1 MHNPGYNL
9 RDCSP
14 ETAML
19 YRIRAKI
26 IEEKSAEFL
35 KKLTDG
41 SIEQQRPDGQE
52 IVASMNR
59 AKITG
64 PGVIEWSE
72 TCYCPTPLA
81 HERET
86 VYDHFLSEI
95 QTEEISLEA
104 EIIGESFWDYLAG
117 SQQQAGG

>member
-1 MHNPGYNL
+1 
-9 RDCSP
+9 
-14 ETAML
+14 ML
-19 YRIRAKI
+19 YQIRAQI
-26 IEEKSAEFL
+26 IEEKTAEFL
-35 KKLTDG
+35 EKLTDG

-52 IVASMNR
+52 IVASMKR
-59 AKITG
+59 ARITA

-95 QTEEISLEA
+95 QTEEISSEA
-104 EIIGESFWDYLAG
+104 EIMGESFWDYLVEC
-117 SQQQAGG
+117 QQQAG

>member
-1 MHNPGYNL
+1 M
-9 RDCSP
+9 R
-14 ETAML
+14 

-26 IEEKSAEFL
+26 IEEKTAEFL

-52 IVASMNR
+52 IVASMKR
-59 AKITG
+59 AKITAL
-64 PGVIEWSE
+64 GVIEWSE
-72 TCYCPTPLA
+72 TCYCSTPLA

-95 QTEEISLEA
+95 QTEEISSEA
-104 EIIGESFWDYLAG
+104 EIRGESFWDYLVG
-117 SQQQAGG
+117 SQRQAG

>member
-1 MHNPGYNL
+1 
-9 RDCSP
+9 
-14 ETAML
+14 ML

-26 IEEKSAEFL
+26 IEEKTAEFL
-35 KKLTDG
+35 KRLTDG
-41 SIEQQRPDGQE
+41 SIEQQRPDGPE
-52 IVASMNR
+52 IVASMKR

-86 VYDHFLSEI
+86 VYDHFLSKI
-95 QTEEISLEA
+95 QTEEIFSEA
-104 EIIGESFWDYLAG
+104 EIKGESFRNYLAE
-117 SQQQAGG
+117 SQQ

>member
-1 MHNPGYNL
+1 
-9 RDCSP
+9 
-14 ETAML
+14 ML

-26 IEEKSAEFL
+26 IEEKGAEFL
-35 KKLTDG
+35 KRLTDG
-41 SIEQQRPDGQE
+41 SIEQQKPDGQE
-52 IVASMNR
+52 IVASMKR
-59 AKITG
+59 AKMTA

-95 QTEEISLEA
+95 QTEEISSEA
-104 EIIGESFWDYLAG
+104 EIEGESFWDYLA
-117 SQQQAGG
+117 QKQEKN

>member
-1 MHNPGYNL
+1 
-9 RDCSP
+9 
-14 ETAML
+14 ML

-26 IEEKSAEFL
+26 IEEKTAEFL
-35 KKLTDG
+35 EKLMDG
-41 SIEQQRPDGQE
+41 SIEQQRPDGEE
-52 IVASMNR
+52 IVASMKR
-59 AKITG
+59 AKITA

-95 QTEEISLEA
+95 QAEEISSEA
-104 EIIGESFWDYLAG
+104 DIRGESFWDYLVG
-117 SQQQAGG
+117 SRQQAG

>member
-1 MHNPGYNL
+1 
-9 RDCSP
+9 
-14 ETAML
+14 ML
-19 YRIRAKI
+19 YWVRAKI
-26 IEEKSAEFL
+26 IEGKTAEFL
-35 KKLTDG
+35 GKLTDG

-52 IVASMNR
+52 IVASMKR
-59 AKITG
+59 AQITA

-95 QTEEISLEA
+95 QTEEISSEE
-104 EIIGESFWDYLAG
+104 EIKGESFWNYLVG
-117 SQQQAGG
+117 SKQQSE

>member
-1 MHNPGYNL
+1 
-9 RDCSP
+9 
-14 ETAML
+14 ML

-26 IEEKSAEFL
+26 IEEKRAEFL
-35 KKLTDG
+35 KRLTDG
-41 SIEQQRPDGQE
+41 SIERQRPDGQE
-52 IVASMNR
+52 IVASMKR
-59 AKITG
+59 ARITA

-95 QTEEISLEA
+95 QTEEIFSEA
-104 EIIGESFWDYLAG
+104 EILGKSFWDHLVG
-117 SQQQAGG
+117 SQQHQG

>member
-1 MHNPGYNL
+1 
-9 RDCSP
+9 
-14 ETAML
+14 ML

-26 IEEKSAEFL
+26 IEEKTAEFL

-52 IVASMNR
+52 IVASMKR
-59 AKITG
+59 AKITA

-72 TCYCPTPLA
+72 TCYCPIPLA

-95 QTEEISLEA
+95 QTEEISSEA
-104 EIIGESFWDYLAG
+104 EIRGESFWDYLVG
-117 SQQQAGG
+117 SQQQAG